1 MIRGRAI
8 VFAAAAAAV
17 AAACVD
23 ISDNADSVLSL
34 QFDSLPSPSVVVG
47 DSLRDTTGAITAPS
61 VRAFNYRGE
70 EIPSPPVRF
79 FAPDPGISVDSI
91 TGVVTGDSL
100 RSTPAR
106 IIATVGSLQAL
117 QTIQTTLRPDLV
129 VALDGRDTLLYSL
142 TDSTRNVSAE
152 LTVKVTHG
160 TAPADSVVR
169 SYIVSFSVAYD
180 GDPRVADL
188 VSGPTVSPL
197 DTTDASGIAGRALR
211 IRPLYLLSSVDSV
224 VVNATV
230 KYRGTPINGSPV
242 RLVVVARPQTQ

>member
-1 MIRGRAI
+1 MIRGRVVVVVAAI
-8 VFAAAAAAV
+8 

-23 ISDNADSVLSL
+23 ITDNADSVLSL

-47 DSLRDTTGAITAPS
+47 DTLRDTTGAVTAPA

-70 EIPSPPVRF
+70 EIASPPVRF

-91 TGVVTGDSL
+91 TGLVTGDSL
-100 RSTPAR
+100 RSTAAR

-129 VALDGRDTLLYSL
+129 VAVAGRDTVFYSL

-160 TAPADSVVR
+160 TAPADTAVR
-169 SYIVSFSVAYD
+169 SYIVSFAVVYD
-180 GDPRVADL
+180 GDPLVAAL
-188 VSGPTVSPL
+188 VSGGTASSV

-230 KYRGTPINGSPV
+230 KYRGTPISGSPV